1 MTVPTLFVKCRA
13 CGFDFPTGLG
23 ESETSPK
30 GLIISSLRL
39 RCPKCRKEEAY
50 TTKDFHIPAG
60 QPDVVQEQK
69 DAGSVP
75 DPARDHA
82 AKKRISRRDG
92 AAYNLVPPEERS
104 THEG

>member
-1 MTVPTLFVKCRA
+1 MPTLFVKCRA

-23 ESETSPK
+23 ESETGPK

-39 RCPKCRKEEAY
+39 RCPKCRKEEEY

-60 QPDVVQEQK
+60 EPDVVREQK
-69 DAGSVP
+69 VAGTVP
-75 DPARDHA
+75 VPSRDHE
-82 AKKRISRRDG
+82 AKKRISRRDT
-92 AAYNLVPPEERS
+92 AAYNVVPPEEPS